1 MNRMDARQ
9 QIERLCRE
17 HGVNILYVFGSR
29 ADEVYEMVAGKIA
42 ALAPAD
48 KDVDIAILTA
58 APLTVKQKVHFAQAL
73 EDLFGVARVDLVT
86 LADADP
92 FLAANAIRGN
102 RLFASDSYL
111 ADEYDLYILR
121 RAGDL
126 AFLERE
132 RMALI
137 LHEEGPKYDAG

>member
-1 MNRMDARQ
+1 MKCMDAQ
-9 QIERLCRE
+9 KQIEQLCRE
-17 HGVNILYVFGSR
+17 YGVNIIYVFGSR
-29 ADEVYEMVAGKIA
+29 AEEVQALVAGSIA
-42 ALAPAD
+42 ALAPGES
-48 KDVDIAILTA
+48 DVDIALLTA
-58 APLTVKQKVHFAQAL
+58 APLSLEQKVHFAQAL
-73 EDLFGVARVDLVT
+73 EDLLNVERVDLVT

-102 RLFASDSYL
+102 RLFAPDPYL
-111 ADEYDLYILR
+111 ADEYDLYVLR

-137 LHEEGPKYDAG
+137 LREEEPKYDA